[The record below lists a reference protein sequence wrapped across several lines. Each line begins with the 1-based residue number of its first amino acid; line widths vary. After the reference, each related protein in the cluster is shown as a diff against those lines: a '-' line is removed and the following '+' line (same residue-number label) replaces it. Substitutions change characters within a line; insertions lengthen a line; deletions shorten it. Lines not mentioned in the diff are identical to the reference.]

1 VTSDVT
7 ERRLRRRAAQQLFDE
22 LSDDYFNQP
31 RVNRARMFGS
41 EGLRLDTKFLA
52 FIGREGQM
60 IIKLPSAQAKA
71 LVSAGEGSAVRAGRT
86 TTREWVGV
94 PAAPRRPGVEPWR
107 NLIADAYDY
116 AAVLMPLSTT
126 EQ

>member
-1 VTSDVT
+1 MTSDVT
-7 ERRLRRRAAQQLFDE
+7 ERHLRRRAAQHLFDV
-22 LSDDYFNQP
+22 LAVDYLNQP

-41 EGLRLDTKFLA
+41 EGLRLDTKFFA
-52 FIGREGQM
+52 FIGREGQL

-71 LVSAGEGSAVRAGRT
+71 LVSAGAGSPVRAGRST
-86 TTREWVGV
+86 KREWVGV
-94 PAAPRRPGVEPWR
+94 PAAPHNAGVEPWR
-107 NLIADAYDY
+107 NIVADAYGY